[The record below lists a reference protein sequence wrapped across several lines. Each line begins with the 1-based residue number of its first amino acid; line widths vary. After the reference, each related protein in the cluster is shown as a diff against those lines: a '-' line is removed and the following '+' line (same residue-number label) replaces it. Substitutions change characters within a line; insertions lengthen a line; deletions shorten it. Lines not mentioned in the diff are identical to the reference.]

1 MSNTI
6 VDVAV
11 NAGMFNTLVAAV
23 KAAGLAETLMSAG
36 PFTVFAPT
44 DEAFAKLPEGT
55 VESLLADPA
64 KLAEILKYHVV
75 SGKVLSTDL
84 ASMHNDGDM
93 IPTVAG
99 VDVMF
104 HKDEA
109 GLRMQKANIIKADIE
124 ADNGVVHVIDGV
136 LMPPM

>member
-6 VDVAV
+6 VDIAV
-11 NAGMFNTLVAAV
+11 NAGMFNTLLAAV
-23 KAAGLAETLMSAG
+23 EAAGLGETLMGAG

-55 VESLLADPA
+55 VEALLEDPE
-64 KLAEILKYHVV
+64 KLAGILKYHVV
-75 SGKVLSTDL
+75 AGKVQSTDL
-84 ASMHNDGDM
+84 AMYEDGDM
-93 IPTVAG
+93 IPTISGAE
-99 VDVMF
+99 VMF
-104 HKDEA
+104 HKDEN